1 MYDADDD
8 GRAGAWERHTMDYI
22 WTGAPYSLY
31 IYRRVRV
38 IIGLV
43 DDVDI
48 FLYGAHTKKRSKLYR
63 HHADCCTTAI
73 RAISIRREGALARA
87 LLWWRWHS
95 VYIIIITR
103 PLYIHCSRGKANYGQ
118 HVPSSPFLFVTKL
131 KTAGHQMMERQHS
144 SGTTFKYYSSTV

>member
-48 FLYGAHTKKRSKLYR
+48 FLYGAHTKKGASYIGIMR
-63 HHADCCTTAI
+63 TAAQL
-73 RAISIRREGALARA
+73 R
-87 LLWWRWHS
+87 
-95 VYIIIITR
+95 
-103 PLYIHCSRGKANYGQ
+103 
-118 HVPSSPFLFVTKL
+118 
-131 KTAGHQMMERQHS
+131 
-144 SGTTFKYYSSTV
+144 